1 MNAGGVDE
9 SCKSNGNLSI
19 GDCDY
24 IKVKEVLVSVA
35 DEVVTRRNLLQ
46 SRE

>member
-9 SCKSNGNLSI
+9 SCKSNGHL
-19 GDCDY
+19 GDY
-24 IKVKEVLVSVA
+24 INKVLVA
-35 DEVVTRRNLLQ
+35 DEVVTRRNLLS